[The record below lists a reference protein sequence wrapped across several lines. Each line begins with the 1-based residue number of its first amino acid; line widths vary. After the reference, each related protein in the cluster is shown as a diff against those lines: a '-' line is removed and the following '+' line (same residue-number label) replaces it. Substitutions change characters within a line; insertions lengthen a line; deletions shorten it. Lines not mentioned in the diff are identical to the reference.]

1 MKKYIKL
8 LLLLLCMSAI
18 FYFSAQPAADSTVQT
33 NVVVDILYKIY
44 AFVFEADRESY
55 NEFVNIWFTPTR
67 KLAHFSE
74 FAVLGIL
81 MYLNLSDRIK
91 NKLVLYSVLY
101 TGLYAVSDE
110 IHQYFVPGRY
120 CAIKDMLID
129 TSGALFGIVLIH
141 LLSKRWRKN

>member
-1 MKKYIKL
+1 
-8 LLLLLCMSAI
+8 MSAI